1 MDKKSSILNSIVFFA
16 ILACFLMGSLFNGQM
31 EYSKS
36 ERRKLAA
43 FPNLSLKTIATGDWQ
58 EEFDEY
64 ATDHTGFREELLK
77 LKSLTSRYGFGNL
90 DDAGIISHNN
100 FLIQVERQ
108 IDEDSL
114 AHAATV
120 FADIEQNDLAGT
132 ACKVYFAIIP
142 DKSYF
147 LEKNQYLNMDY
158 EAFFK
163 QASHLL
169 SNVTQVDLRKS
180 LELEDYYYTD
190 PHWRQEKILDA
201 AQSLADTM
209 HVHLLEGYTV
219 KTALEDFVGQT
230 GGRTMLKAGQDDLRY
245 LWNEQMKDWTVTRY
259 DTGRPQAAEVY
270 PLEKAQ
276 GLDPYQIFLGG
287 SSGLIEIENPHGPQD
302 RELIVF
308 SDSFGSSMVPILAA
322 GYSKTTLIDLR
333 NLPHWRL
340 KSLIDFDNQD
350 VLFLY
355 STSVLNAS
363 QSLK

>member
-1 MDKKSSILNSIVFFA
+1 MEKKSSMLSSIAFFGV
-16 ILACFLMGSLFNGQM
+16 LGCFLMGSLWAGQM
-31 EYSKS
+31 DVSKS
-36 ERRKLAA
+36 ERRKLAL
-43 FPNLSLKTIATGDWQ
+43 FPEASLRAIASGQWQ

-90 DDAGIISHNN
+90 DDEGVISHNN
-100 FLIQVERQ
+100 YLIQVERQ
-108 IDEDSL
+108 IREDSL
-114 AHAATV
+114 AHAAAI
-120 FADIEQNDLAGT
+120 FADIEQKDLVDT
-132 ACKVYFAIIP
+132 DCKVYFAIIP

-147 LEKNQYLNMDY
+147 LEKGQYLNMDY
-158 EAFFK
+158 EAFFE
-163 QASHLL
+163 QAFRLL
-169 SNVTQVDLRKS
+169 DAGTQVDLRPS

-201 AQSLADTM
+201 AQSLADAM
-209 HVHLLEGYTV
+209 NVHLLDGYTI
-219 KTALEDFVGQT
+219 KTALNNFIGQT
-230 GGRTMLKAGQDDLRY
+230 GGRTMLKAGKDDLRY
-245 LWNEQMKDWTVTRY
+245 LWHEQMKDWKVTRY
-259 DTGRPQAAEVY
+259 DTGKPEASGIY

-287 SSGLIEIENPHGPQD
+287 SSGLIEIENPQGPKE

-308 SDSFGSSMVPILAA
+308 SDSYGSSMVPILAA
-322 GYSKTTLIDLR
+322 GYSKTTLVDLR

-340 KSLIDFDNQD
+340 KSLIDFDHQD